1 MLAFTS
7 EHCCLSNWL
16 FLQGTLV
23 EWILNVGVYVRTL
36 LVFRVAE
43 GLGIPDDVSE
53 AFSVLTL

>member
-7 EHCCLSNWL
+7 EHCCLSDWL

-53 AFSVLTL
+53 DSAY